1 MYIVEGRG
9 FGEPLREP
17 WRVRVGLQPKPQQL
31 LRFLSLDNFGFDK
44 SVVTADHLKQIREIL
59 VPTIEAS
66 WKTMQPIDL
75 IRLVG
80 HTDDTGKEKYNEG
93 LGDRR
98 AEAVAAVLLK
108 IYPRSGRVK
117 IVIEKSPGE
126 TQPTADN
133 RTPEGQ
139 ARNRRVEVF
148 IHFPPA
154 LPTTKKPCLTI
165 DCITPPPARD
175 RMFDPIPPGPRGR
188 SFKERVVEL
197 CSQVLPESVC
207 PTVIDKILG
216 GSCQL
221 LEMLLERAGGTLT
234 DKQKE
239 DLRKDCLAAANK
251 PIR

>member
-44 SVVTADHLKQIREIL
+44 STVTSAHLKQIKEIL
-59 VPTIEAS
+59 VPTVEAS
-66 WKTMQPIDL
+66 WKTMQPIDV

-80 HTDDTGKEKYNEG
+80 HTDSTGSEKYNFG

-98 AEAVAAVLLK
+98 AEAVAAELLK

-117 IVIEKSPGE
+117 IILEKSPGE

-133 RTPEGQ
+133 RTALGQ
-139 ARNRRVEVF
+139 ARNRRVEIF
-148 IHFPPA
+148 IGTLPAPEPP
-154 LPTTKKPCLTI
+154 KKPICLT
-165 DCITPPPARD
+165 CVPPPKDRD
-175 RMFDPIPPGPRGR
+175 RMFDPIPKGPAGR
-188 SFKERVVEL
+188 SFRDRVIEL
-197 CSQVLPESVC
+197 CSSVLPKSAC
-207 PTVIDKILG
+207 PTVVDKILG
-216 GSCQL
+216 GGCQL
-221 LEMLLERAGGTLT
+221 LEMLLERAGATISE
-234 DKQKE
+234 KQKE
-239 DLRKDCLAAANK
+239 DLRKECADLAKK